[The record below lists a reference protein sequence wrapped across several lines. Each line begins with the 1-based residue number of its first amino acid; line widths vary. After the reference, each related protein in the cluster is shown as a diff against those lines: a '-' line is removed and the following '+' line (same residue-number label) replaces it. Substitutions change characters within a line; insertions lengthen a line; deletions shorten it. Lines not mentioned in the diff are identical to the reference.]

1 MIGIPIPDEV
11 DPSQNSREWRVR
23 AEGAARAACV
33 LYDHQDASV
42 WISASLL
49 AHYAL
54 EALLKSALLKAG
66 FVITREKQNPER
78 AWGHKL
84 YELADQLASRRSD
97 FPLDDLR
104 DDLKLFTALFD
115 ELRFPCIPK
124 GGFDSLGPTDK
135 EPFIRL
141 MSEIQHYAFILPPL
155 NAGVKS

>member
-49 AHYAL
+49 AHCAL

-66 FVITREKQNPER
+66 FVILQNTGKWSKIE
-78 AWGHKL
+78 
-84 YELADQLASRRSD
+84 ADQKHALRVCCRK
-97 FPLDDLR
+97 R
-104 DDLKLFTALFD
+104 DDRSEHMTNARNVEIAASIAHAQIKGSGGAHRSEGQSARTCR
-115 ELRFPCIPK
+115 RFNR
-124 GGFDSLGPTDK
+124 GS
-135 EPFIRL
+135 
-141 MSEIQHYAFILPPL
+141 
-155 NAGVKS
+155 V